1 MKNWMKKI
9 PDDKKIT
16 GINMPGTHDSACRYV
31 DFGFIS
37 QTQRL
42 SVTEQLEAGVR
53 YFDFRFKLVCDT
65 FLANHSI
72 CYCRKKKG
80 FWNQILTADDII
92 NECIYFLSDNPTET
106 ILFQL
111 KEAES
116 HTGDE
121 FFAVFYEKYVK
132 NAPEKWFLANR
143 SPTMG
148 ETRGKI
154 VLLRAVSVDK
164 EKFTDENAG
173 IDFTSYPYVGS
184 YNIDDWR
191 RGDLKKLDGTPY
203 GALLVQDSYKSEGKH
218 KWQTVT
224 RFLES
229 DLSDNEFNICYTSCT
244 RIFVPRI
251 NVKYINEKIREYDF
265 RQKYYGIIATDFID
279 AEICR
284 KIIDTNNNLSRYPR
298 QITE

>member
-1 MKNWMKKI
+1 MKTWMKKI

-16 GINMPGTHDSACRYV
+16 GINMPGTHDSACRFV

-37 QTQRL
+37 QTQTL
-42 SVTEQLEAGVR
+42 SVTQQLEAGVR
-53 YFDFRFKLVCDT
+53 YFDFRFKLISET

-80 FWNQILTADDII
+80 FRNEVLTCDDIVK
-92 NECIYFLSDNPTET
+92 ECLDFLSDNPSET

-121 FFAVFYEKYVK
+121 FYNIFYKKYIEK
-132 NAPEKWFLANR
+132 APEKWFTENR
-143 SPTMG
+143 IPAMG
-148 ETRGKI
+148 EVRGKI
-154 VLLRAVSVDK
+154 ILLRAVSVDK
-164 EKFTDENAG
+164 EKFTDENSG
-173 IDFTSYPYVGS
+173 IDFTAYPYVGS
-184 YNIDDWR
+184 FNFDDWR
-191 RGDLKKLDGTPY
+191 RGELKKLDGTPY
-203 GALLVQDSYKSEGKH
+203 GAMLVQDSYKSEGKY

-229 DLSDNEFNICYTSCT
+229 GLSEDDFNICYTSCT

-251 NVKYINEKIREYDF
+251 NVKYINKQILSYNFKR
-265 RQKYYGIIATDFID
+265 KYYGIIATDFID
-279 AEICR
+279 ADISE
-284 KIIDTNNNLSRYPR
+284 KIIMTNF
-298 QITE
+298 